1 MSHADRTDGSKSKRQ
16 QSSVVKEYSDMN
28 KRTKAYMEKAAE
40 VIQTFPSVTKA
51 VVIGPA
57 VEESFAFEDNI
68 MLAVYTEP

>member
-1 MSHADRTDGSKSKRQ
+1 M
-16 QSSVVKEYSDMN
+16 KEYSDMN